1 MNRERLRTVR
11 DEVSR
16 LRTAPSS
23 TNDAKVTHE
32 TRLTAYPD
40 RVSPIDTLDMNTWH
54 SSLSTPGDCRTL
66 GCIAGLTVCLHP
78 NEAREI
84 GAGCNEET
92 ELRPSVGEIAQQILE
107 LSDAESY
114 ALFHSEPRRTGGS
127 PATPEQAT
135 AAIDR
140 LLAGEDPEDIWTARR
155 GPSHAMVKNP

>member
-1 MNRERLRTVR
+1 MR
-11 DEVSR
+11 DEVAK
-16 LRTAPSS
+16 LRTAPSFR
-23 TNDAKVTHE
+23 NDAKVACE

-54 SSLSTPGDCRTL
+54 CSLSVSGDCRTL
-66 GCIAGLTVCLHP
+66 GCIAGVTVCLHAD
-78 NEAREI
+78 EAREI
-84 GAGCNEET
+84 GAGCDEET
-92 ELRPSVGEIAQQILE
+92 ELQPSVGEIAQQILE

-140 LLAGEDPEDIWTARR
+140 LLAGEDPEAIWTARR
-155 GPSHAMVKNP
+155 GPSHAMVKNS